1 MELLINAIVSIILY
15 AVFGAIGISIAKGN
29 KTLKNFCNKKNL
41 IVLSIIYVLLIA
53 LLMRDDPENRHFVD
67 QIFMSL
73 GNYVATYLGAIVAV
87 KIVTKPKKLFCREF
101 YYSLSGTIGIGTI
114 LMFLIYGVI
123 L

>member
-1 MELLINAIVSIILY
+1 MELLINAIVSILLY

-29 KTLKNFCNKKNL
+29 KTLKILVTKNL

-73 GNYVATYLGAIVAV
+73 GNYIATYLGAIIAV
-87 KIVTKPKKLFCREF
+87 KIVTKPKK
-101 YYSLSGTIGIGTI
+101 T
-114 LMFLIYGVI
+114 FL
-123 L
+123 